1 MIRVNIKVNMK
12 KSLVLLLLVLLVG
25 CGTPNRSQVGAIL
38 GGATTTSSC
47 VAMGVNDPYS
57 IGACAV
63 FGAFAGAEIMYN
75 SDYDVHY
82 ATFVDHLNTSPSK
95 TSYTNW
101 YNMKTRNSGIIKTNS
116 SYLRGPI
123 KCKDYSSTVDITNNW
138 PLVGIG
144 GVNRREV
151 FGTVCQMP
159 DGQWKELHYNG

>member
-1 MIRVNIKVNMK
+1 MK
-12 KSLVLLLLVLLVG
+12 KILILTLLTILVSG
-25 CGTPNRSQVGAIL
+25 CNANRSQVGAVL

-57 IGACAV
+57 IGACSLI
-63 FGAFAGAEIMYN
+63 GAFAGANIMYN

-82 ATFVDHLNTSPSK
+82 ATFVDHLNTSPGKS
-95 TSYTNW
+95 SYTNW
-101 YNMKTRNSGIIKTNS
+101 FNTKTRNSGIIKTNS

-123 KCKDYSSTVDITNNW
+123 KCKDYSATIDITSNW

-159 DGQWKELHYNG
+159 DGKWKELYLNG

>member
-1 MIRVNIKVNMK
+1 MI
-12 KSLVLLLLVLLVG
+12 LLTAIVSG
-25 CGTPNRSQVGAIL
+25 CNANRSQVGAVL

-47 VAMGVNDPYS
+47 VALGIGDPYS

-63 FGAFAGAEIMYN
+63 VGAFAGSNIMYN

-95 TSYTNW
+95 SSYTNW
-101 YNMKTRNSGIIKTNS
+101 FNRQTRNSGIIKTNS

-123 KCKDYSSTVDITNNW
+123 KCKDYSATVDIVNNW

-159 DGQWKELHYNG
+159 DGQWKELYNG